1 MRLAPLLTLA
11 LLAAPA
17 LAQAPSPEGGWQAV
31 EAGGLVLEPA
41 DGVVL
46 DFTKGQVTGST
57 GCNRFFGAY
66 ALMPGMVLG
75 DVGMTRMA
83 CSGRANLIE
92 AAVTSAL
99 AQVNDWRLGG
109 DGTLELLHDDLTVLR
124 ALPRP

>member
-1 MRLAPLLTLA
+1 MRLVPLLTLA

-17 LAQAPSPEGGWQAV
+17 FAQAPSAEGRWQAV
-31 EAGGLVLEPA
+31 EAGGLLLEPA

-46 DFTKGQVTGST
+46 DFAKGQLTGST

-66 ALMPGMVLG
+66 ALMPGMALG
-75 DVGMTRMA
+75 EIGMTRMG

-99 AQVNDWRLGG
+99 AQVNDWRLAG
-109 DGTLELLHDDLTVLR
+109 DGALELLHDDQIVLR